1 MNSNIELNSE
11 SLTLKGESKH
21 LLKFAFA
28 MLSSVTRIKGGVA
41 LSISLPISVSL
52 VQMQNRRI
60 DFSLSSHSL

>member
-28 MLSSVTRIKGGVA
+28 MLSSVTRIKRGLA